1 MRVKKDR
8 VYFMRSIATALVT
21 LIAVTYAIPTQAGAL
36 DDIINP
42 PTGPITEKP
51 QIGITPP
58 TGPVTEKPQ
67 IGGPLDS
74 AKSVFSLPPEQQVQ
88 GPNFFIEIFCKP
100 GANPGAIR
108 EADCKEQPNSTLGQ
122 SK

>member
-1 MRVKKDR
+1 
-8 VYFMRSIATALVT
+8 MRSIATALVT

-51 QIGITPP
+51 QIG
-58 TGPVTEKPQ
+58 
-67 IGGPLDS
+67 GPLDS
-74 AKSVFSLPPEQQVQ
+74 AKSVFSLPPDQQVQ
-88 GPNFFIEIFCKP
+88 GPNFFHEIFCKP
-100 GANPGAIR
+100 GALGL
-108 EADCKEQPNSTLGQ
+108 EADCKDQPIGTQGQ